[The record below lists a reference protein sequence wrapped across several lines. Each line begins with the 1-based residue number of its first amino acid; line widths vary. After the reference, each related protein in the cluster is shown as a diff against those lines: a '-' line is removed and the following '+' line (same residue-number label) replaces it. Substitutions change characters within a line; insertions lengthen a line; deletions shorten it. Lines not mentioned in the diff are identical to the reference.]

1 MRWSKAFIPTLRE
14 EPAKTESVSHKL
26 LLRAGMIRQ
35 IGSGVY
41 SLLPL
46 AIRVRSR
53 IINIIREEM
62 SKIGGQE
69 FLLPALIPAEVWR
82 TSGRWESMGEILFRV
97 KDRRDAEIG
106 LGTTHEEVFATI
118 AKQLTSYRHVPQI
131 WYQFQ
136 TKFRDEPRPRSG
148 LLRVRE
154 FTMKDS
160 YSFDLDKGGL
170 DTAFELHRSAYV
182 NIFNRC
188 GVKFVQADA
197 SSGIMGG
204 AQSTEFLA
212 LTDAG
217 EDHVVVCSSCSYT
230 ANLEKAVS
238 AAPKVDSD
246 GEVELDLKRFET
258 PDIRTIEALV
268 NFPGGAAADRQV
280 KTLVYFAGDKM
291 YAILLRG
298 DHELNLTRVADHL
311 RVSEVRPATP
321 EEVFSVFG
329 AHPGSLGAV
338 GLRSSSST
346 SEKVLSVAEGVQA
359 SPGRVHAILADTA
372 LNGRFNMTTGANQDD
387 FHLRGVSLNRDITV
401 DEWNDFRQVTEGD
414 ACIECGAQLQVK
426 KGLEI
431 GHIFKLGTRYSEAFD
446 ARVLVEDGSAVP
458 LVMGSYGIGV
468 ERLMAAVVE
477 MSNDDGGII
486 WPESIAPFDVLL
498 TPINVSDQQLND
510 VAEKLYREL
519 TDAGLDCLL
528 DDRNER
534 AGVKFNDGDL
544 IGIPLRITIG
554 KKVQLGKVEIF
565 RRSTRQVEEVDIS
578 DVVAKCR
585 VGELK

>member
-35 IGSGVY
+35 TGSGIY

-46 AIRVRSR
+46 AIRVRNR
-53 IINIIREEM
+53 IMGIIRDEM
-62 SKIGGQE
+62 NKIGGQE
-69 FLLPALIPAEVWR
+69 FLLPALVPAEVWK
-82 TSGRWESMGEILFRV
+82 TAGRWETMGEILFRF

-106 LGTTHEEVFATI
+106 LGTTHEEVFSTI
-118 AKQLTSYRHVPQI
+118 AKQLTSYRQVPQI
-131 WYQFQ
+131 WYQIQ

-154 FTMKDS
+154 FTMKDA
-160 YSFDLDKGGL
+160 YSFDLDRAGL
-170 DTAFELHRSAYV
+170 DQAFELHRNAYV
-182 NIFNRC
+182 NIFTRC

-217 EDHVVVCSSCSYT
+217 EDHVVVCSSCDYT

-238 AAPKVDSD
+238 ATHKIDKT
-246 GEVELDLKRFET
+246 GEVEKDLQRFET

-268 NFPGGAAADRQV
+268 NFAGGAAADHQV
-280 KTLVYFAGDKM
+280 KTLVYFAGERM

-298 DHELNLTRVADHL
+298 DHDLNLTRLADHL
-311 RVSEVRPATP
+311 RVPEVRPATP
-321 EEVFSVFG
+321 EEVFGVFG

-338 GLRSSSST
+338 GLRSSTCT
-346 SEKVLSVAEGVQA
+346 SERATGPADGVRN
-359 SPGRVHAILADTA
+359 SPGTVCAILADTA
-372 LNGRFNMTTGANQDD
+372 LRGRFNMTTGANQDD
-387 FHLRGVSLNRDITV
+387 FHLRGVSLGRDIIV
-401 DEWNDFRQVTEGD
+401 DEWSDFRLVTEGD
-414 ACIECGAQLQVK
+414 ACIECGAQLHVK

-431 GHIFKLGTRYSEAFD
+431 GHIFKLGTRYSEAFE
-446 ARVLVEDGSAVP
+446 ASVLAEDGSSIP

-468 ERLMAAVVE
+468 ERLMAAAIE
-477 MSNDDGGII
+477 MSHDDGGII
-486 WPESIAPFDVLL
+486 WPKSIAPFDVLL
-498 TPINVSDQQLND
+498 TPINSSDPQLSE
-510 VAEKLYREL
+510 VADRLYNEL
-519 TDAGLDCLL
+519 TEAGIACLL

-554 KKVQLGKVEIF
+554 KKVQSGKVELF
-565 RRSTRQVEEVDIS
+565 QRSTRQVEEVEIA
-578 DVVAKCR
+578 DVVATCLEEKR
-585 VGELK
+585 K